1 MPIDMKNKISE
12 TFISMVRQKGL
23 DKITVK
29 ALIAACNI
37 SRQTFYYH
45 FQDIMDV
52 VEWSVGRSAQNML
65 SRSLEAESPEKAVEV
80 FITSA
85 IEYQTLI
92 SILLNSH
99 RREEIEKTFLSAT
112 RTYLQEMLKS
122 KVPESTLSYSD
133 LNVMLDFW
141 ACGITGLLFKYCS
154 DKNLNVSQLADQ
166 IYRLLSEQM
175 IRKQ

>member
-1 MPIDMKNKISE
+1 MPIDMKNVISE

-29 ALIAACNI
+29 ALIEACNI

-52 VEWSVGRSAQNML
+52 VEWSVAKSAQNML
-65 SRSLEAESPEKAVEV
+65 SRSLEAESPEKALEV

-85 IEYQTLI
+85 IENQILI
-92 SILLNSH
+92 SKLLNSH
-99 RREEIEKTFLSAT
+99 RREEIEKTFLSTT
-112 RTYLQEMLKS
+112 RTYLHEMLKR

-133 LNVMLDFW
+133 LNIMLDFW

-154 DKNLNVSQLADQ
+154 DKDLNVSRLADQ

>member
-1 MPIDMKNKISE
+1 MPIDMKNIIAE
-12 TFISMVRQKGL
+12 TFIGMVRQKGL

-29 ALIAACNI
+29 ALIEACNI

-52 VEWSVGRSAQNML
+52 VEWSVAKSAQNML
-65 SRSLEAESPEKAVEV
+65 SRSLEAESPEKALEV
-80 FITSA
+80 FIISA
-85 IEYQTLI
+85 AENQTLI
-92 SILLNSH
+92 LKLLNSH
-99 RREEIEKTFLSAT
+99 RREEIEKTFVNTT
-112 RTYLQEMLKS
+112 RTYLQEMLKR

-141 ACGITGLLFKYCS
+141 ACGISGLLFKYCS
-154 DKNLNVSQLADQ
+154 DKDLNVSQLADQ

-175 IRKQ
+175 IKKQ

>member
-1 MPIDMKNKISE
+1 MPIDMKNIISE
-12 TFISMVRQKGL
+12 TFIDMVRQKGL

-29 ALIAACNI
+29 ALIEACNI

-52 VEWSVGRSAQNML
+52 VEWSVSKAAQNML
-65 SRSLEAESPEKAVEV
+65 SRSLDAETPEKALEI

-85 IEYQTLI
+85 AENQSLI
-92 SILLNSH
+92 SKLLDSH
-99 RREEIEKTFLSAT
+99 RREEIEKTFVSAT
-112 RTYLQEMLKS
+112 RTYLREMLKT

-133 LNVMLDFW
+133 LDVLLDFW
-141 ACGITGLLFKYCS
+141 ACGITGLLFKHAG
-154 DKNLNVSQLADQ
+154 DRELDPGRLADQ

-175 IRKQ
+175 IRKP

>member
-1 MPIDMKNKISE
+1 MPIDMKNIISE
-12 TFISMVRQKGL
+12 TFIDMVRQKGL

-29 ALIAACNI
+29 ALIEACNI

-52 VEWSVGRSAQNML
+52 VEWSVSKSVKNML
-65 SRSLEAESPEKAVEV
+65 SRSLEAESPEKALEI
-80 FITSA
+80 FIVSA
-85 IEYQTLI
+85 AENHSLI
-92 SILLNSH
+92 SKLLNSH
-99 RREEIEKTFLSAT
+99 RREEMEKTFLTAT
-112 RTYLQEMLKS
+112 RTYLQEMLK
-122 KVPESTLSYSD
+122 KKIPESTLSYSD

-154 DKNLNVSQLADQ
+154 DKELNVNQLADQ

-175 IRKQ
+175 LRKK

>member
-1 MPIDMKNKISE
+1 MPIDMKNIISE

-29 ALIAACNI
+29 ALIEACNI

-65 SRSLEAESPEKAVEV
+65 SRSLEAESPEKALEV

-85 IEYQTLI
+85 IENQT
-92 SILLNSH
+92 
-99 RREEIEKTFLSAT
+99 
-112 RTYLQEMLKS
+112 
-122 KVPESTLSYSD
+122 
-133 LNVMLDFW
+133 
-141 ACGITGLLFKYCS
+141 
-154 DKNLNVSQLADQ
+154 
-166 IYRLLSEQM
+166 
-175 IRKQ
+175 

>member
-1 MPIDMKNKISE
+1 MPIDMKNIISE
-12 TFISMVRQKGL
+12 TFIDMVRQKGL

-29 ALIAACNI
+29 ALIEACNI

-52 VEWSVGRSAQNML
+52 VEWSVGKSAQNML
-65 SRSLEAESPEKAVEV
+65 SRSLEAESPEKALEV

-85 IEYQTLI
+85 AENQTLI
-92 SILLNSH
+92 SKLLNSH